1 MRHRV
6 DPIRQF
12 PGMTAAAGAILAL
25 LLVAPPLSHAQSKST
40 QQERNAARAGE
51 LRQQSHD
58 NAERRLDYP
67 YAPVTRGPVADDYFA
82 LGQQIQ
88 RLGILIQ
95 AWQNATATSGGF
107 ARPVPGLPAEGLP
120 NREAVASVYGPDGPS
135 EKSVR
140 LLLEYRLMLAGN
152 PRLTVGRVTDQGDS
166 ILGQVVTRDGSVV
179 DEYRVDKKT
188 GGWAPV
194 REPPR
199 K

>member
-1 MRHRV
+1 MHFRAGQIGKAAV
-6 DPIRQF
+6 ASIAQ
-12 PGMTAAAGAILAL
+12 AAAMI
-25 LLVAPPLSHAQSKST
+25 LLVAAAPPAIAQPT
-40 QQERNAARAGE
+40 QQERNTARANQ
-51 LRQQSHD
+51 LRQQARE

-67 YAPVTRGPVADDYFA
+67 YAPVTQGPVADDYFA

-95 AWQNATATSGGF
+95 AWQNAAATGGGF
-107 ARPVPGLPAEGLP
+107 ARPIAGLPAEGLP
-120 NREAVASVYGPDGPS
+120 NREAVAAVYGPEGPT

-152 PRLTVGRVTDQGDS
+152 PRLAVGKVTDQGDA

-194 REPPR
+194 REQAR